1 MGVSEK
7 IREQEKKI
15 RALPLPRK
23 ESQMLARREQ
33 PARNMAPS
41 AEREV
46 GTASGV
52 VRKGRHR
59 VGRQKPQAPVFAL
72 ALPSKVF

>member
-1 MGVSEK
+1 M
-7 IREQEKKI
+7 I
-15 RALPLPRK
+15 
-23 ESQMLARREQ
+23 ARRKQ
-33 PARNMAPS
+33 PAGIMAPS

-46 GTASGV
+46 GTSSGV

-59 VGRQKPQAPVFAL
+59 VGRQKPLAPVIAL